1 MILVIGGAGA
11 GKLPYIKSLGYNDSD
26 IAVSEMNEKP
36 VLYKLEEMINKDGYN
51 RDTYVEILSKKE
63 VVAVSEVGSGVIP
76 AEYDE
81 RRWRE
86 EVGRISCR
94 LADRADSVIRL
105 VAGIPVKIK

>member
-1 MILVIGGAGA
+1 MILVIGGVGA
-11 GKLPYIKSLGYNDSD
+11 GKLPYIHSLGYKDSD
-26 IAVSEMNEKP
+26 IAVSELNDKP
-36 VLYKLEEMINKDGYN
+36 VLYRLEEMINKDGYD
-51 RDTYVEILSKKE
+51 RDAYLEALSKKDIIS
-63 VVAVSEVGSGVIP
+63 VAEVGSGVIP